1 MVASA
6 IPTVSKKM
14 FHVKHAYKKYVG
26 ISRMQKNVSSDN
38 QFVVD
43 LLTTLKREHY
53 SPSGWWR
60 FLVRSW
66 NMSRATANE
75 RPALKRSWLHITLVF
90 SVLTAT
96 LLLITFL
103 SSGTSALLHLLPGL
117 VFCVAWQQSD
127 LFWHLGLNRS
137 VETGEL
143 LPRVGIANILTGL
156 RGLAASYLLGGL
168 IGGFAT
174 PSTLALLVFLFG
186 ILTDILD
193 GVWARRTRTQSRLGQ
208 IMDGEADFCLYLA
221 LTFILVQNG
230 VLPLWLGILMLLRF
244 CVPLLAALASYF
256 LLAHPVRF
264 GSTLWGKGA
273 GIAQC
278 LYFLLLLAPS
288 QFAPL
293 THALNLPLLLVTL
306 ALLIAA
312 PIAQIVGNVTART
325 VI

>member
-1 MVASA
+1 
-6 IPTVSKKM
+6 
-14 FHVKHAYKKYVG
+14 
-26 ISRMQKNVSSDN
+26 MQKNVSPDN
-38 QFVVD
+38 QFVIN
-43 LLTTLKREHY
+43 LLTTLKREHF

-60 FLVRSW
+60 FLVRSR
-66 NMSRATANE
+66 NMSCATANE
-75 RPALKRSWLHITLVF
+75 QPTLKRSWLHITLVF
-90 SVLTAT
+90 SIFIVI

-103 SSGTSALLHLLPGL
+103 NSGITALLHLLPGL

-137 VETGEL
+137 IETGEL
-143 LPRVGIANILTGL
+143 LPRVGIANIFTGL
-156 RGLAASYLLGGL
+156 RGLAASYLLGRL
-168 IGGFAT
+168 IGGLVT
-174 PSTLALLVFLFG
+174 PSTLALLVFLCG
-186 ILTDILD
+186 ILTDMLD
-193 GVWARRTRTQSRLGQ
+193 GLWARRMRTQSRLGQ

-230 VLPLWLGILMLLRF
+230 VLPFWLGMLMLLRF

-256 LLAHPVRF
+256 LLAKPVRF

-306 ALLIAA
+306 ALLIGA
-312 PIAQIVGNVTART
+312 PIAQIVGNVASRT
-325 VI
+325 D

>member
-1 MVASA
+1 A
-6 IPTVSKKM
+6 ILTNM
-14 FHVKHAYKKYVG
+14 FHVKRSRKDFMG
-26 ISRMQKNVSSDN
+26 SSRMQKNVSPDN

-43 LLTTLKREHY
+43 LLTTLKREHF
-53 SPSGWWR
+53 SPSGWWH
-60 FLVRSW
+60 FLAHSW
-66 NMSRATANE
+66 NMSCATANKHPE
-75 RPALKRSWLHITLVF
+75 LKRSWLHITLLF
-90 SVLTAT
+90 GVLAGI

-127 LFWHLGLNRS
+127 LFWHLGLNRR

-143 LPRVGIANILTGL
+143 LPHVGIANILTGL
-156 RGLAASYLLGGL
+156 RGLAASYLLSRL
-168 IGGFAT
+168 IGGLAT
-174 PSTLALLVFLFG
+174 PSALALLVFLCG

-193 GVWARRTRTQSRLGQ
+193 GLWARRARTQSRLGQ

-256 LLAHPVRF
+256 LLAKPVRF

-288 QFAPL
+288 QLTPL
-293 THALNLPLLLVTL
+293 THALNLPLLLITL

-312 PIAQIVGNVTART
+312 PSAQIVGNVAQRAQ
-325 VI
+325 